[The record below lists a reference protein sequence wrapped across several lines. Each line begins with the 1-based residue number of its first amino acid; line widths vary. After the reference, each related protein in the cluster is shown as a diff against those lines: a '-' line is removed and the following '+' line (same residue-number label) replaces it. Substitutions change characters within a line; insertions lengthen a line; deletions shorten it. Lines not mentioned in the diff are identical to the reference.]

1 VEQKK
6 RRKRK
11 KKLHIDVLIAE
22 AHTAV
27 REKTFSSRAFFL
39 TYSYVSDVHARKPE
53 TIYVRADQKR
63 LRTLSTRWKVARLS
77 QQVTMIDFDPT
88 LLALIG
94 ISGSTYLGFKLQE
107 KQP

>member
-1 VEQKK
+1 MFSL
-6 RRKRK
+6 RKAR
-11 KKLHIDVLIAE
+11 
-22 AHTAV
+22 TAV

-77 QQVTMIDFDPT
+77 QQVTMSDFDPT

-94 ISGSTYLGFKLQE
+94 ISGCTYIGFKLQE